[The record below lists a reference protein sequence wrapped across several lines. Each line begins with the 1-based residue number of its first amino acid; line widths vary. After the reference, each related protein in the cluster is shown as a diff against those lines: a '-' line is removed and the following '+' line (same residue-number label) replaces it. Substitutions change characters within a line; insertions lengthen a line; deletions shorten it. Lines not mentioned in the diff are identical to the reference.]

1 MSTAEKGAH
10 ADADAHTHGQRK
22 KTSRFDQSQG
32 V

>member
-1 MSTAEKGAH
+1 MSTTEKGTH

-22 KTSRFDQSQG
+22 EASRFDQSQG